1 MPRPGSLPEGYDRGD
16 VLAQPTNLLQ
26 FRGSAVLI
34 MDDIAWEIRAK
45 TPAAADALLP

>member
-1 MPRPGSLPEGYDRGD
+1 MIAATSSLN

-34 MDDIAWEIRAK
+34 MDDIAWEIRA
-45 TPAAADALLP
+45 